1 MKTAISV
8 PDDVFEEA
16 ERLIRDTRRSRSE
29 LYTLALTEY
38 LARHAPDR
46 ITEAMDHTEED
57 YGPSRLIEHF
67 QQPDAC
73 VDGLIAEVQRF
84 GARSDRTDDATA
96 VLIRSR

>member
-16 ERLIRDTRRSRSE
+16 ERLVRQTKRSRSE

-46 ITEAMDHTEED
+46 ITEAMDRVVSEVGEEVD
-57 YGPSRLIEHF
+57 EFVAEASR
-67 QQPDAC
+67 
-73 VDGLIAEVQRF
+73 
-84 GARSDRTDDATA
+84 RT
-96 VLIRSR
+96 LSRVEW

>member
-16 ERLIRDTRRSRSE
+16 EQLVRRTKRSRSE

-46 ITEAMDHTEED
+46 ITEAMDRVISEVGEEVD
-57 YGPSRLIEHF
+57 DFVAEASRRIL
-67 QQPDAC
+67 
-73 VDGLIAEVQRF
+73 
-84 GARSDRTDDATA
+84 
-96 VLIRSR
+96 SRVEW

>member
-16 ERLIRDTRRSRSE
+16 ERLVRQTKRSRSE

-46 ITEAMDHTEED
+46 ITEAMDRVVSEVGEEID
-57 YGPSRLIEHF
+57 EFVAEASR
-67 QQPDAC
+67 
-73 VDGLIAEVQRF
+73 R
-84 GARSDRTDDATA
+84 
-96 VLIRSR
+96 VLSRVEW